1 LTPRLAGRS
10 ARWLAAV
17 LGLAA
22 ACGRPAPRS
31 HTVEIR
37 GFAYLPATLQV
48 AAGDTVVWVNRDV
61 VPHTATQDGRGWDS
75 DTLSVGEAWR
85 LVAAGRGS
93 QPYYCAFHP
102 TMRGELVV
110 R

>member
-1 LTPRLAGRS
+1 MRGIHTSGPLRMAGV
-10 ARWLAAV
+10 AAAV
-17 LGLAA
+17 G
-22 ACGRPAPRS
+22 CS
-31 HTVEIR
+31 
-37 GFAYLPATLQV
+37 V
-48 AAGDTVVWVNRDV
+48 A

-75 DTLSVGEAWR
+75 DTLNVGEAWR
-85 LVAAGRGS
+85 LVAARRGS